1 MWYTRILKFHVRN
14 LTRSVSL
21 GDSVEVADEG
31 SRRAIGLLKHTGLEA
46 GHGLWITPCEG
57 IHTFFMKFAIDVVFM
72 DRKRRV
78 RKVVPALR
86 PWKLSVCLP
95 AHSVLELPAGVIAQ
109 TGTARGD
116 QLEIEKCL

>member
-1 MWYTRILKFHVRN
+1 MKFHVRN

-21 GDSVEVADEG
+21 GDSVEVADKG
-31 SRRAIGLLKHTGLEA
+31 SSRAVGLLKHSALEP

-78 RKVVPALR
+78 RKVVPDLR
-86 PWKLSVCLP
+86 PWKLSFCLP
-95 AHSVLELPAGVIAQ
+95 AHSVLELPAGIIAR
-109 TGTARGD
+109 TGTAKGD
-116 QLEIEKCL
+116 QLGIEKCS